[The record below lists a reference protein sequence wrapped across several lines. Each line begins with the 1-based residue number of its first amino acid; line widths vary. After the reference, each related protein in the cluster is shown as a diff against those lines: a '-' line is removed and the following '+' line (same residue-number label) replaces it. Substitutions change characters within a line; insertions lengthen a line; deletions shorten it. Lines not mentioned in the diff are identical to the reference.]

1 MKGRLKAV
9 LQAGGLQLATTRMG
23 DLQGRPLEDGTEPEV
38 LSAVVP
44 VRSLSVQLR
53 RQAYVKG
60 SPAVKCNGALL
71 SFRMDSGNCKAKFD
85 VEGLQRKRCT
95 GAPVFSAFRSAALL
109 TPSTRL
115 PGIAAFHGSVPA
127 ADFLSAGQVP
137 GSASPRP

>member
-1 MKGRLKAV
+1 
-9 LQAGGLQLATTRMG
+9 MG

-95 GAPVFSAFRSAALL
+95 GAPVFSAFS
-109 TPSTRL
+109 S
-115 PGIAAFHGSVPA
+115 G
-127 ADFLSAGQVP
+127 
-137 GSASPRP
+137 GSAFTLRLSSRQVSVEIV